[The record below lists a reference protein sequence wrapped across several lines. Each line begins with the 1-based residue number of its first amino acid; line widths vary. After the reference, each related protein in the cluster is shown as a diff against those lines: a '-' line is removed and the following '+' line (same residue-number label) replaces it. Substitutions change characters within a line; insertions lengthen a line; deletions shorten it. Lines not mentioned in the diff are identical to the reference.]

1 MYDWKYLKVCLPDD
15 IRMMRDHGD
24 WDSALRLI
32 DKRLERE
39 LPEAMRQRLLIEKDM
54 IHLLR
59 REYTYSWEDAVKLMS
74 EELTEFD
81 PSELQFYMDEGT
93 ADWHYVDG
101 KLYFHRRFFRTLTA
115 TKPELRK
122 KWKNQESREADQKE
136 EEILEAT
143 RKKMREQGEV
153 AYRIRYRASLR
164 VKDEY
169 FRPGEKLRVHL
180 PAPALAQQMSE
191 VKILRVSPEPTYI
204 APEDSSSRTI
214 YFEGAPT
221 ENHAFEAEYEF
232 VSRMPYVPLDEE
244 RVRALQPD
252 FNTQEQEPHIMFT
265 PYIQELVK
273 ELVGQEKNPL
283 KKARAFYDFV
293 TTKVKYTFMRAYFTL
308 ENIPEYAAKNLKG
321 DCGVQALLFITLCRA
336 AGIPAKWQ
344 SGLCAGPLDMGMHDW
359 AQFYIAPYGWLYA
372 DCSYGGS
379 AYRAGNIQKWNH
391 YFGNLDPFRA
401 VINSEFQQEFD
412 PPKYQVRYDPYDNQ
426 CGEAEYEDYGLM
438 GNEFET
444 EETLIGIEEL

>member
-1 MYDWKYLKVCLPDD
+1 M
-15 IRMMRDHGD
+15 
-24 WDSALRLI
+24 
-32 DKRLERE
+32 
-39 LPEAMRQRLLIEKDM
+39 
-54 IHLLR
+54 
-59 REYTYSWEDAVKLMS
+59 
-74 EELTEFD
+74 
-81 PSELQFYMDEGT
+81 
-93 ADWHYVDG
+93 
-101 KLYFHRRFFRTLTA
+101 
-115 TKPELRK
+115 
-122 KWKNQESREADQKE
+122 
-136 EEILEAT
+136 
-143 RKKMREQGEV
+143 
-153 AYRIRYRASLR
+153 
-164 VKDEY
+164 
-169 FRPGEKLRVHL
+169 
-180 PAPALAQQMSE
+180 AQQISE

-204 APEDSSSRTI
+204 AQEDSLSRTL
-214 YFEGAPT
+214 YFEEAPR

-232 VSRMPYVPLDEE
+232 VTRLPYVEPEAE

-252 FNTQEQEPHIMFT
+252 FETREQEPHIMFT

-273 ELVGQEKNPL
+273 ELVGEEKNPL

-336 AGIPAKWQ
+336 AGIPARWQ
-344 SGLCAGPLDMGMHDW
+344 SGLCAGPIEMGMHDW

-401 VINSEFQQEFD
+401 VINQGFQQEFN
-412 PPKYQVRYDPYDNQ
+412 PPKNQVRYDPYDNQ
-426 CGEAEYEDYGLM
+426 CGEAEYEDHGLM